1 MEESKKIFL
10 IEDDTDILNLYQR
23 VLRDEGFEVCLNSDG
38 SNVIEQALEFKPDL
52 IVLDILLP
60 KISGF
65 DLLQAVKANTSLSNI
80 PVFILTNVAEEVS
93 LKKALDLGAHAY
105 LTKAEYTPQEII
117 DHIKQHFREH
127 Q

>member
-93 LKKALDLGAHAY
+93 LKKALDLGAHEY

>member
-10 IEDDTDILNLYQR
+10 IEDDTDISNLYQR
-23 VLRDEGFEVCLNSDG
+23 ALKDEGFEVYLNSDG

-52 IVLDILLP
+52 IILDILLP

-65 DLLQAVKANTSLSNI
+65 DLLQALKAHTSLSNI

-93 LKKALDLGAHAY
+93 LKKALDLGAHEY